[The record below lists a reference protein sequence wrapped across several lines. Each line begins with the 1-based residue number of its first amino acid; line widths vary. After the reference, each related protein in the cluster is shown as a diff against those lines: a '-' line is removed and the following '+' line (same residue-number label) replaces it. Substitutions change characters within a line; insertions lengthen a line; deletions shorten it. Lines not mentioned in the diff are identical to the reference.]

1 MSDETQKA
9 AQQPK
14 PKSIIPGVLGVTVA
28 FVLIA
33 AGMILMAGAQKRQ
46 NNADDSA
53 VGDASTYQGTEID
66 PPQELPDFT
75 LTGVDGE
82 PFSLSDLRG
91 RFVLMAFGYTH
102 CPDVC
107 PLTLSEYKIILGA
120 LGDQADQVAF
130 VFVSV
135 DGERD
140 TPERLAQY
148 FDVRGVSDFVIALTG
163 PESDLRQIG
172 VDYGLYFEKAEDPGT
187 SENYLVTHTAASFL
201 IDREGRLRM
210 IFSMDP
216 EKFTL
221 YPEMVAERIKE
232 LLQNPSV

>member
-1 MSDETQKA
+1 MSNKTQNA
-9 AQQPK
+9 AQQQTPK
-14 PKSIIPGVLGVTVA
+14 RIAPGLLAGGIVLA
-28 FVLIA
+28 LIA
-33 AGMILMAGAQKRQ
+33 AGMILVAVAEKRP
-46 NNADDSA
+46 NDAADSAADDTA
-53 VGDASTYQGTEID
+53 TYQGTVVD

-107 PLTLSEYKIILGA
+107 PLTLSEYKIIREA

-148 FDVRGVSDFVIALTG
+148 FDVRGVSDFVTGLTG
-163 PESDLRQIG
+163 PESDLRRIG
-172 VDYGLYFEKAEDPGT
+172 VDYGLYFEKVKDPGT

-232 LLQNPSV
+232 LL